1 MKLEFR
7 GSQLERRNIGYL
19 SSDRISNST
28 KPMAA
33 IRTEESEPVMNDVYK
48 QPITEPC
55 AWTPADLATEKSWNF
70 NLSACEVDDLT
81 VALAKV
87 KAAGTPLARIDAAA
101 FPLPNSAKTL
111 AGLRGQLTTGRGFAL
126 LHGFPVEGFSRDD
139 VELMYWG
146 FCAHLGMGLTQNGD
160 ATLIH
165 NVTEG
170 RLRPSQ
176 GTRSVGDPGR
186 VTMHVD
192 LSDVVSLL
200 CVRQPEDSPK
210 SRLTSSMTIHNRLL
224 ETRPDAL
231 ERLYRGFVW
240 DRQNEHGPGESPT
253 TDYPVP
259 VFSQT
264 RGIVSCRYNRTWMRK
279 AAERS
284 GLGFSPEDAEIL
296 DLFDEIA
303 HAEMFEFDFNPGDV
317 QFANNYT
324 MLHGRAPHAPAQS
337 EDTTRLLMRIW
348 FNQDGIREWQ
358 DESIV
363 RYGVMRHGRLGWTA
377 GQLADGIE
385 GKLHPRRPVDRA
397 PLAVSA

>member
-1 MKLEFR
+1 M
-7 GSQLERRNIGYL
+7 
-19 SSDRISNST
+19 T
-28 KPMAA
+28 
-33 IRTEESEPVMNDVYK
+33 DVYT
-48 QPITEPC
+48 QRITEPC
-55 AWTPADLATEKSWNF
+55 AWTQADLAADNSWDF
-70 NLSACEVDDLT
+70 SLSAAEADDLT
-81 VALAKV
+81 AALAKT
-87 KAAGTPLARIDAAA
+87 KQAGTPLARIDKAA
-101 FPLPNSAKTL
+101 FPLPNCAETL
-111 AGLRGQLTTGRGFAL
+111 AGLRAQLATGRGFAL
-126 LHGFPVEGFSRDD
+126 LHGFPVEGHARED
-139 VELMYWG
+139 VERMYWG
-146 FCAHLGMGLTQNGD
+146 FCAHLGQGLTQNGD

-165 NVTEG
+165 YVTEG

-186 VTMHVD
+186 VSMHVD

-210 SRLTSSMTIHNRLL
+210 SRLTSSMTVHNRLL
-224 ETRPDAL
+224 DMRPDAL

-253 TDYPVP
+253 TDYLVP
-259 VFSQT
+259 VFSQ
-264 RGIVSCRYNRTWMRK
+264 RNGVVSCRYNRTWMRK
-279 AAERS
+279 AAERT
-284 GLGFSPEDAEIL
+284 GEGFSPEDAEIL

-303 HAEMFEFDFNPGDV
+303 QAHMFEFDFNPGDV

-324 MLHGRAPHAPAQS
+324 MLHGRAPHAPAQT

-348 FNQDGIREWQ
+348 FNQDGIREWR

-377 GQLADGIE
+377 AQLADGVD
-385 GKLHPRRPVDRA
+385 GKLHPRRLEDGA